1 MSEAI
6 RAFGDS
12 AEAFGDSAGRA
23 GRRVADL
30 VVALQVDPA
39 SVARLEEGLEAIR
52 DRAIAFDHARI
63 CAGLIWPYR
72 RPLATHWRLSAREA
86 E

>member
-39 SVARLEEGLEAIR
+39 SVARL
-52 DRAIAFDHARI
+52 RAIAFDRARI